1 MNKVVIFSGRFQ
13 PFGKHHY
20 LSYKHLAD
28 KFGKDN
34 VYVVTGNKVDDKSPF
49 DFSERKMIIEKYGI
63 PSDKIVMV
71 KSPYQSAELVDTLPE
86 NTSVVFAVGDK
97 DNTRLNTNYYD
108 IYSDDITLKN
118 YSERHYVYHIPHI
131 SIDVRGSELSGT
143 QIRKMFSDSNHN
155 NRREIMNTIMGFFDP
170 VLYNFIVAK
179 LA

>member
-1 MNKVVIFSGRFQ
+1 MNTVVIFSGRFQ
-13 PFGKHHY
+13 PFGKHHHT
-20 LSYKHLAD
+20 SYKHLVD

-49 DFSERKMIIEKYGI
+49 DFAERKMIIEKYGV

-71 KSPYQSAELVDTLPE
+71 KSPYRAAELVDNLPE
-86 NTSVVFAVGDK
+86 DTAVVFAVGDK

-131 SIDVRGSELSGT
+131 SIDVSGDELCGT
-143 QIRKMFSDSNHN
+143 NIRKMFDANAKN
-155 NRREIMNTIMGFFDP
+155 KQEIMRKVMGFFDLS
-170 VLYNFIVAK
+170 LYNLIATRCE
-179 LA
+179 